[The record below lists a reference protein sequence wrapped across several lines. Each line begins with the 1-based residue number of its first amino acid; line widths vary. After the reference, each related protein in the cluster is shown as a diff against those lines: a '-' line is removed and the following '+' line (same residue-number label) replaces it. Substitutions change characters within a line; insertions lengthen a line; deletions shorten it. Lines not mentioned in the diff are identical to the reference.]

1 MSEQNKTSVVYTRVT
16 DDTHARMKDR
26 AEAVGS
32 SVSDWVRA
40 VIEDALR
47 KDPRTVTTSRRI

>member
-1 MSEQNKTSVVYTRVT
+1 MNKTSVVYTRVT
-16 DDTHARMKDR
+16 DETHAAMKTR
-26 AEAVGS
+26 AETVGS

-47 KDPRTVTTSRRI
+47 KDPKTVTTSRKI